1 MPLIRKPSTAT
12 STPSSPP
19 AVDAASAL
27 FLLENGTDDERW
39 AAARVVSQMTGG
51 VAALAKALVG
61 ERDRRV
67 REAILTSLARAA
79 TPESV
84 QALLPLVRSDDA
96 QLRTGAL
103 DALRATKDALRPYLP
118 SLLRDGDVDVRLLAC
133 ELARNL
139 PAQEASHMLCELLDH
154 ETEPNVCGAAVE
166 VLAEVVGPEALPS
179 LARCA
184 DRFHGTP
191 FLDFSIKV
199 TADRIR
205 LESTRSRE

>member
-1 MPLIRKPSTAT
+1 MPLIRKPS
-12 STPSSPP
+12 PPVVPP
-19 AVDAASAL
+19 AFDAPAA
-27 FLLENGTDDERW
+27 FDALENGTDDERW

-51 VAALAKALVG
+51 VAALAKALVS
-61 ERDRRV
+61 EPDRRV

-84 QALLPLVRSDDA
+84 QALLPWVRSDDA

-103 DALRATKDALRPYLP
+103 DALRATKHAVRPYLP

-139 PAQEASHMLCELLDH
+139 PAEEASRVLCELLDQ

-166 VLAEVVGPEALPS
+166 VLAEVGGPEALPS

-184 DRFHGTP
+184 ERFRGTP
-191 FLDFSIKV
+191 FLDYSIKV
-199 TADRIR
+199 TTDRIR
-205 LESTRSRE
+205 LESTRPRE

>member
-12 STPSSPP
+12 STAASPP
-19 AVDAASAL
+19 AVDAASA
-27 FLLENGTDDERW
+27 FASLENGTDDERW

-51 VAALAKALVG
+51 IAALAKALAS

-103 DALRATKDALRPYLP
+103 DALRATKDAVRPYLP
-118 SLLRDGDVDVRLLAC
+118 SLLRDRDVDVRLLAC

-139 PAQEASHMLCELLDH
+139 PADEASRVLCELLDH

-166 VLAEVVGPEALPS
+166 VLAEVGGPEALPS

-184 DRFHGTP
+184 DRFRGTP
-191 FLDFSIKV
+191 FLDYSIKV
-199 TADRIR
+199 TTDRIR
-205 LESTRSRE
+205 LESTRPRE